1 VTTPRQRAR
10 KAVIT
15 AAGRGTRQFPATR
28 SFQKEL
34 LPLVDRD
41 GVTKPTIQIIVEECL
56 QSGIEDVC
64 VVVAKGEQEP
74 FRRHFARLT
83 PEERR
88 LFGNK
93 EWATTQADALRTM
106 QERIT
111 YVEQPSPEGYG
122 HAVYQARDFVG
133 DEPFL
138 LLLGDHIYI
147 SGARKRCAQQVIE
160 TYNVAQCAVSAVQQT
175 PDDKLHLFG
184 TVTGNPLGS
193 EPPTYEVTEIKE
205 KPSIEYAAE
214 HLQTPGVKR
223 GYYLCFFGMHV
234 YPPSLFECLQYHIDN
249 DIRERGEIQLT
260 SSQEML
266 RQRERYV
273 AVETVG
279 ERYDMGVP
287 FGYVETQA
295 ALALNGVDRTEMLA
309 ALLRIVAKS
318 AGDKP
323 FGPV

>member
-1 VTTPRQRAR
+1 MGIVR

-28 SFQKEL
+28 SIQKEM
-34 LPLVDRD
+34 LPLTDRD
-41 GVTKPTIQIIVEECL
+41 GVTKPTIQIIIEECL
-56 QSGIEDVC
+56 ASGVEDIC
-64 VVVAKGEQEP
+64 VVVSPGGAEP
-74 FRRHFARLT
+74 FKRHFSRLT
-83 PEERR
+83 DGERR
-88 LFGNK
+88 IFKGK
-93 EWATTQADALRTM
+93 EWALEQADTLRRIE
-106 QERIT
+106 ERIT

-122 HAVYQARDFVG
+122 HAVYQAKEFVG

-138 LLLGDHIYI
+138 LLLGDHVYI
-147 SGARKRCAQQVIE
+147 SGARKPCAQQVIE
-160 TYNVAQCAVSAVQQT
+160 TYNIANCAVSGVQQT

-184 TVTGNPLGS
+184 TVTGRPLGS
-193 EPPTYEVTEIKE
+193 DPPTYEVTEIKE
-205 KPSIEYAAE
+205 KPTIDYAAE

-234 YPPSLFECLQYHIDN
+234 FPPSLFDCLKHHIDH
-249 DIRERGEIQLT
+249 DLREKGEIQLT

-266 RQRERYV
+266 RSQERYV

-295 ALALNGVDRTEMLA
+295 ALALSGVDRTEMLS

-318 AGDKP
+318 AATEP
-323 FGPV
+323 FGQV

>member
-1 VTTPRQRAR
+1 MGLVR

-28 SFQKEL
+28 SVQKEL
-34 LPLVDRD
+34 LPLVDCD
-41 GVTKPTIQIIVEECL
+41 GIAKPTIQIIVEECL
-56 QSGIEDVC
+56 ASGVEDIC
-64 VVVAKGEQEP
+64 IVVGKDGAAP
-74 FRRHFARLT
+74 FQRHFSRLDE
-83 PEERR
+83 EERR
-88 LFGNK
+88 TFRGK
-93 EWATTQADALRTM
+93 EWALAQADALRRM

-111 YVEQPSPEGYG
+111 YVEQESPEGYG
-122 HAVYQARDFVG
+122 HAVFQSRAFVG

-147 SGARKRCAQQVIE
+147 SGKKKRCAQQVIE
-160 TYNVAQCAVSAVQQT
+160 TYNVAQCAVSGVQQT

-193 EPPTYEVTEIKE
+193 DPPTYEVTEIKE
-205 KPSIEYAAE
+205 KPSIDYAAE

-234 YPPSLFECLQYHIDN
+234 FPPSIFDCLEHHIKN
-249 DIRERGEIQLT
+249 DLREKGEIQLT

-266 RQRERYV
+266 RSQERYV

-295 ALALNGVDRTEMLA
+295 ALALNGVERTEMLS

-318 AGDKP
+318 AAHEP
-323 FGPV
+323 FGQV

>member
-1 VTTPRQRAR
+1 MGIVR

-28 SFQKEL
+28 SLQKEL
-34 LPLVDRD
+34 LPMVDRD
-41 GVTKPTIQIIVEECL
+41 GVTKPTIQIIIEECL
-56 QSGIEDVC
+56 ESGIEDVC
-64 VVVAKGEQEP
+64 IVVSPGGAAAFEQ
-74 FRRHFARLT
+74 HFARLSDA
-83 PEERR
+83 ERR
-88 LFGNK
+88 VFKNK
-93 EWATTQADALRTM
+93 AWALEQADALRRM

-111 YVEQPSPEGYG
+111 YVEQPTPEGYG
-122 HAVYQARDFVG
+122 HAVYQAREFVG

-147 SGARKRCAQQVIE
+147 AGGKKRCAEQVIE
-160 TYNVAQCAVSAVQQT
+160 TYNVARCAVSAVQQT

-184 TVTGNPLGS
+184 TVQGVPLGS
-193 EPPTYEVTEIKE
+193 DPPIYDIAAMYE
-205 KPSIEYAAE
+205 KPTIEYAAE

-234 YPPSLFECLQYHIDN
+234 FPPTIFDCLEHHITN
-249 DIRERGEIQLT
+249 NLRENGEIQMT
-260 SSQEML
+260 SSMDRL
-266 RQRERYV
+266 RSQERYV
-273 AVETVG
+273 AVETRG

-318 AGDKP
+318 AGNEP
-323 FGPV
+323 FGQIG

>member
-1 VTTPRQRAR
+1 MGLVR
-10 KAVIT
+10 KAIIT

-28 SFQKEL
+28 SIQKEL
-34 LPLVDRD
+34 LPMVDRD
-41 GVTKPTIQIIVEECL
+41 GITKPTIQIIIEECL
-56 QSGIEDVC
+56 ASGIEDIC
-64 VVVAKGEQEP
+64 LVVGKGQEGP
-74 FRRHFARLT
+74 FQKHFARLS
-83 PEERR
+83 EDERHT
-88 LFGNK
+88 FKNK
-93 EWATTQADALRTM
+93 EWALAQADALRRM

-111 YVEQPSPEGYG
+111 YVEQASPEGYG
-122 HAVYQARDFVG
+122 HAVYQARAFVG

-147 SGARKRCAQQVIE
+147 SGNRKKRCAQQVIE
-160 TYNVAQCAVSAVQQT
+160 TYNVAQCAVSSVQQT

-184 TVTGNPLGS
+184 TVTGRPLGS
-193 EPPTYEVTEIKE
+193 DPPTYEVTEIKE

-234 YPPSLFECLQYHIDN
+234 FPPSLFDCLEHHIAN
-249 DIRERGEIQLT
+249 DIREKGEIQLT

-266 RQRERYV
+266 RSQERYV

-295 ALALNGVDRTEMLA
+295 ALALNGVERAEMLA

-318 AGDKP
+318 AASES
-323 FGPV
+323 FGQV

>member
-1 VTTPRQRAR
+1 MGFVR

-28 SFQKEL
+28 SIQKEL

-41 GVTKPTIQIIVEECL
+41 GITKPTIQIIIEECL
-56 QSGIEDVC
+56 ASGIEDIC
-64 VVVAKGEQEP
+64 VVVSPGGAEA
-74 FRRHFARLT
+74 FNRHFARLT
-83 PEERR
+83 EEERK
-88 LFGNK
+88 LFRNK
-93 EWATTQADALRTM
+93 EWALAQADALRRM

-111 YVEQPSPEGYG
+111 YVEQKTAEGYG
-122 HAVYQARDFVG
+122 HAVYQAREFVG

-147 SGARKRCAQQVIE
+147 STDKKRCAQQVID
-160 TYNVAQCAVSAVQQT
+160 TYSVAQCAVSGVQQT
-175 PDDKLHLFG
+175 PDDKLSLFG
-184 TVTGNPLGS
+184 TVTGTPLGS
-193 EPPTYEVTEIKE
+193 DPPTYEVTEIKE

-234 YPPSLFECLQYHIDN
+234 FPPTIFECLQHHIEN
-249 DIRERGEIQLT
+249 DIREKGEIQLT

-266 RQRERYV
+266 RARERYV
-273 AVETVG
+273 AVETRG

-287 FGYVETQA
+287 IGYVETQA
-295 ALALNGVDRTEMLA
+295 ALALNGVDRTEMLG

-318 AGDKP
+318 AALEP
-323 FGPV
+323 FGQV

>member
-1 VTTPRQRAR
+1 VGIVR

-28 SFQKEL
+28 SIQKEL

-41 GVTKPTIQIIVEECL
+41 GITKPTIQIIIEECL
-56 QSGIEDVC
+56 ASGIEDIC
-64 VVVAKGEQEP
+64 IVVSPGQQEA
-74 FRRHFARLT
+74 FQRHFSRLSDA
-83 PEERR
+83 ERR
-88 LFGNK
+88 TFKNK
-93 EWATTQADALRTM
+93 EWALAQADALRRI

-111 YVEQPSPEGYG
+111 YVEQPAPEGYG

-147 SGARKRCAQQVIE
+147 TNTKRRCAQQVIE
-160 TYNVAQCAVSAVQQT
+160 TYAVAQCAVSAVQQT

-184 TVTGNPLGS
+184 TVAGRPLGS
-193 EPPTYEVTEIKE
+193 ESPTYEVTAIYE

-234 YPPSLFECLQYHIDN
+234 FPPSIFECLEYHIEN
-249 DIRERGEIQLT
+249 DIRQNGEIQFT

-273 AVETVG
+273 AVETMG

-318 AGDKP
+318 AGHEP
-323 FGPV
+323 FGQV